1 MYIKDILKTSA
12 LLLAKENVLTYLNGD
27 QSNLTTLATINNM
40 TSLANIV
47 ISELA
52 STYIPM
58 VKQEV
63 LSVKDQ
69 KIYYTDLS
77 ERVLSVLNVTDTE
90 GKEVRHK
97 IFAEYIFLSASTAVV
112 EYEFSPP
119 NYDLLDNVVFS
130 NAQVD
135 ERVLAYGLNA
145 EVCIS
150 EGRFSEAVTWHK
162 RYVDAIANICKPKNS
177 TVKQRRWA

>member
-1 MYIKDILKTSA
+1 MYIKDILKASA
-12 LLLAKENVLTYLNGD
+12 LLLGKENVLTYLNGD
-27 QSNLTTLATINNM
+27 QSNLSTLVTINNM
-40 TSLANIV
+40 TSLANLV

-58 VKQEV
+58 VKKETI
-63 LSVKDQ
+63 SVRDQ

-77 ERVLSVLNVTDTE
+77 ERVLSILSVTDSS
-90 GKEVRHK
+90 GKEVCYKTFH
-97 IFAEYIFLSASTAVV
+97 EYIFATASVVEV

-119 NYDLLDNVVFS
+119 NYDLLDNVNFS
-130 NAQVD
+130 NPQVD

-150 EGRFSEAVTWHK
+150 EARFEEAVTWHK
-162 RYVDAIANICKPKNS
+162 RYVDAIATICKPKNL
-177 TVKQRRWA
+177 TVKERRWA